1 MLLGYARVSTDQ
13 QDHALQLDAL
23 RAAGCDKVFV
33 ETGSGT
39 RTDRPELAKVLEQAR
54 QDDVLVVWR
63 LDRLARSL
71 RHLIDIA
78 DDLNRRGVALKSIT
92 ESIDTTTPSGRF
104 MFNILG
110 ALSSMEREI
119 IVERTRAGLDCRCC
133 PWSPRW
139 SSCGT
144 GRNQDQGG
152 KGDAGVWQYVGDRS
166 GAADRMRAQHIVSPC
181 AGWTHRRCRESAAIR
196 RSLRWWDTP
205 ILCRSPQQRDGLIA
219 SVTVHGSFMCRHPE
233 PVSRSRSRS
242 IAARSA
248 RLSTR

>member
-23 RAAGCDKVFV
+23 RTAGCDKVFV

-54 QDDVLVVWR
+54 QDDVLVIWR

-119 IVERTRAGLDCRCC
+119 IVERTRAGL
-133 PWSPRW
+133 
-139 SSCGT
+139 
-144 GRNQDQGG
+144 
-152 KGDAGVWQYVGDRS
+152 
-166 GAADRMRAQHIVSPC
+166 
-181 AGWTHRRCRESAAIR
+181 
-196 RSLRWWDTP
+196 
-205 ILCRSPQQRDGLIA
+205 
-219 SVTVHGSFMCRHPE
+219 
-233 PVSRSRSRS
+233 
-242 IAARSA
+242 IAAAA
-248 RLSTR
+248 RGRIGGRPPAMDAIKVRAARAMLASGTMTASEVARQIGCSPSTLYRHVPGGRTATAESQQP

>member
-1 MLLGYARVSTDQ
+1 MIRQPGAAPVRPLRRMTDGRRPPKNGRFQESQIISQNHRRRVEVRLSETYLDTGLRFGEAIDEFREIVMLLGYARVSTDQ

-39 RTDRPELAKVLEQAR
+39 RADRPELAKVLEQVR

-92 ESIDTTTPSGRF
+92 ENIDTTTPSGRF

-119 IVERTRAGLDCRCC
+119 IVERTRAGRRCR

-139 SSCGT
+139 SSC
-144 GRNQDQGG
+144 RARRIQDQGC
-152 KGDAGVWQYVGDRS
+152 KGDARIWQYVSD
-166 GAADRMRAQHIVSPC
+166 
-181 AGWTHRRCRESAAIR
+181 
-196 RSLRWWDTP
+196 
-205 ILCRSPQQRDGLIA
+205 
-219 SVTVHGSFMCRHPE
+219 
-233 PVSRSRSRS
+233 
-242 IAARSA
+242 
-248 RLSTR
+248 

>member
-23 RAAGCDKVFV
+23 RAAGCDKLFV
-33 ETGSGT
+33 ETASGT
-39 RTDRPELAKVLEQAR
+39 RTDRPELAKALEQAR
-54 QDDVLVVWR
+54 QGDVLVVWR

-119 IVERTRAGLDCRCC
+119 IVERTRAGL
-133 PWSPRW
+133 
-139 SSCGT
+139 
-144 GRNQDQGG
+144 
-152 KGDAGVWQYVGDRS
+152 
-166 GAADRMRAQHIVSPC
+166 
-181 AGWTHRRCRESAAIR
+181 
-196 RSLRWWDTP
+196 
-205 ILCRSPQQRDGLIA
+205 
-219 SVTVHGSFMCRHPE
+219 
-233 PVSRSRSRS
+233 
-242 IAARSA
+242 IAAAARGRRGGRPAALDASKIRAAKAMLASGNMSA
-248 RLSTR
+248 IEVAQQLGCAPSTLYRHLPGGRTAITQIA

>member
-39 RTDRPELAKVLEQAR
+39 RTDRPELAKALEQAR

-119 IVERTRAGLDCRCC
+119 IIERTRAGLVAAAAR
-133 PWSPRW
+133 
-139 SSCGT
+139 
-144 GRNQDQGG
+144 GRRGG
-152 KGDAGVWQYVGDRS
+152 RPAALDASKIRAAKAMLASGNMSAIEVAQQLGCAPSTLYRHLPGGRS
-166 GAADRMRAQHIVSPC
+166 AITEIAA
-181 AGWTHRRCRESAAIR
+181 
-196 RSLRWWDTP
+196 
-205 ILCRSPQQRDGLIA
+205 
-219 SVTVHGSFMCRHPE
+219 
-233 PVSRSRSRS
+233 S
-242 IAARSA
+242 IAA
-248 RLSTR
+248 